1 MIEHLTTQAV
11 AQMLSGE
18 VVGRTDILLDN
29 LAPLEHAVPGCLTFI
44 RSAEYAGRWRSCQ
57 ASAALVTRGVDV
69 PGHDAA
75 ARALIYVADADR
87 ALVALLEHFA
97 ALAAP
102 PPPCR
107 GVHPAALV
115 EAGAEVHDSA
125 SIGPHCVVGHGAKV
139 GAGCILHARVVVG
152 RACRIGDRTTLHPGV
167 VLYPRTVIGARCT
180 LHANV
185 SIGADGF
192 GYLPHPS
199 GKGHVK
205 IPHLGNVVIGDDVEI
220 GAGACVDRAKFGSTT
235 VGDGAKIDNLVQVG
249 HGVNVGR
256 YVLLCGQ
263 VGIGG
268 SSNIGESAV
277 LAGQAGVADNINIG
291 AGARIGAQAGA
302 IRDIPPGWT
311 VWGTPA
317 RPIIDTLRSY
327 AAMGTLTHDLRV
339 IRSRLDALERAAT
352 SDQPANEHT

>member
-1 MIEHLTTQAV
+1 MIEQLTTKAI

-18 VVGRTDILLDN
+18 VVGRADLPLNN

-44 RSAEYAGRWRSCQ
+44 RSADYAGRWAACQ
-57 ASAALVTRGVDV
+57 ASAALVTQGVQV
-69 PGHDAA
+69 PGHDPA

-87 ALVALLEHFA
+87 ALVALLEHLGE
-97 ALAAP
+97 LAAP

-107 GVHPAALV
+107 GVHPAAVV
-115 EAGAEVHDSA
+115 EEGAEVHPSA
-125 SIGPHCVVGHGAKV
+125 SVGPHCVVAQGAKI
-139 GAGCILHARVVVG
+139 GPGCVLHARVAVG
-152 RACRIGDRTTLHPGV
+152 RDCRIGERTTLHPGV

-235 VGDGAKIDNLVQVG
+235 IGDGAKIDNLVQVG
-249 HGVNVGR
+249 HGVAVGR
-256 YVLLCGQ
+256 DALLCGQ
-263 VGIGG
+263 SGIGG
-268 SSNIGESAV
+268 SSTIGEGAI
-277 LAGQAGVADNINIG
+277 LAGQAGVADNVHIG
-291 AGARIGAQAGA
+291 PGARIGAQAGA
-302 IRDIPPGWT
+302 LRDIPAGWT

-317 RPIIDTLRSY
+317 RPIIDTLRAY
-327 AAMGTLTHDLRV
+327 AAMGTLTEDLRV
-339 IRSRLDALERAAT
+339 IRARLEALERAAAN
-352 SDQPANEHT
+352 DQP